1 MATRMLQRRG
11 TAAEWAAMNPVL
23 AEGEIGYEIDTRIM
37 KIGDG
42 VTEWIDL
49 SLSALTK
56 SATIMQGPLT
66 LLAPTEDNHAARLKD
81 VTDAIASF
89 PVDSSPPIGA
99 VLMYS
104 GSIASL
110 PSSWKLCD
118 GTNGT
123 PDLRD
128 RFIVGAEG
136 AYDQGDTGGADD
148 VTLTTAQMPGHNHSG
163 PSHSHST
170 PNHSHSSGSLSAGSA
185 GAHTH
190 GLQYTSVSLASPGTS
205 RIIPNDS
212 GALTANSVINSSG
225 AHTHSISGSTSS
237 TNGGD
242 TGESGTGNTGNA
254 GGGEA
259 HENRPPYYALAY
271 IMRVA

>member
-11 TAAEWAAMNPVL
+11 TAAEWAAVNPVL

-42 VTEWIDL
+42 VTEWAEL
-49 SLSALTK
+49 SLSTLTK
-56 SATIMQGPLT
+56 SATTMEGPLFPLEPTESGHAARLAEVNTRVSRSGDIMEGPLT

-81 VTDAIASF
+81 VTDATTSLPA
-89 PVDSSPPIGA
+89 DSGPPIGA
-99 VLMYS
+99 VLMFS
-104 GSIASL
+104 GSIESL

-128 RFIVGAEG
+128 RFVVGAGG
-136 AYDQGDTGGADD
+136 AYSPGDTGGADE
-148 VTLTTAQMPGHNHSG
+148 VTLSEGQMPA
-163 PSHSHST
+163 HSHSG
-170 PNHSHSSGSLSAGSA
+170 SSGSSGS
-185 GAHTH
+185 HTH
-190 GLQYTSVSLASPGTS
+190 GLSSVVRASQTVNYQGGDFSLAFNAASGTVSVNSAGLHSHSVS
-205 RIIPNDS
+205 I
-212 GALTANSVINSSG
+212 
-225 AHTHSISGSTSS
+225 
-237 TNGGD
+237 
-242 TGESGTGNTGNA
+242 GNT